1 MWNWASQMHQATIAT
16 SPQLDSNFSNIP
28 LSSTD
33 SSISK
38 NSLEIFPTY
47 PILQHILHKEII
59 KRKSSSSYECERDK
73 YHVGAL
79 IEILSTFLNS
89 KETSA
94 FLGQLHLSKMETIV
108 VEALL
113 QTYADIVRNI
123 WRLSLCPVTQNL
135 DRVWREGLLRW
146 GLKHWQMQTAT
157 AYNVMSKTV
166 AIIKE
171 LNFCFPQTN

>member
-1 MWNWASQMHQATIAT
+1 MHQATIAT

-28 LSSTD
+28 LSSSD

-38 NSLEIFPTY
+38 NSLEILPTY
-47 PILQHILHKEII
+47 PILQHIPHKEII

-108 VEALL
+108 VEAFL

-123 WRLSLCPVTQNL
+123 
-135 DRVWREGLLRW
+135 
-146 GLKHWQMQTAT
+146 
-157 AYNVMSKTV
+157 
-166 AIIKE
+166 
-171 LNFCFPQTN
+171 